1 MVLYD
6 TVPGGGGAGISQKIF
21 EHMPEVAAAA
31 LERVQQCSCG
41 IDTSCYQCLRSYSN
55 QRYHEELRREDAINL
70 LSELV
75 RATGEEAA

>member
-6 TVPGGGGAGISQKIF
+6 TVPGGAGISQKIF

-31 LERVQQCSCG
+31 LKRVQQCSCG

-75 RATGEEAA
+75 RATRGEAV